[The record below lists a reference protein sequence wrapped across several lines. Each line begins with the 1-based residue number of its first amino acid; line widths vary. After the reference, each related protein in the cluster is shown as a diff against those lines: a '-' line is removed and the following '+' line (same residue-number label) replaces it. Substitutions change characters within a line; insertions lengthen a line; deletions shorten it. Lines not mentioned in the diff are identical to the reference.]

1 MSNSGNR
8 QNDVAK
14 DFLRVSRRYFD
25 LGRDRPDF
33 PHLTRVRRAVLQ
45 SLLIAGGLGGTLDG
59 IAYADSPPDEKQ
71 EVRTEGAVSISAM
84 SATRAHHR

>member
-14 DFLRVSRRYFD
+14 DFLRVSRGYFD

-45 SLLIAGGLGGTLDG
+45 SLLIAGGLGG
-59 IAYADSPPDEKQ
+59 IAHADSPPDEKQ